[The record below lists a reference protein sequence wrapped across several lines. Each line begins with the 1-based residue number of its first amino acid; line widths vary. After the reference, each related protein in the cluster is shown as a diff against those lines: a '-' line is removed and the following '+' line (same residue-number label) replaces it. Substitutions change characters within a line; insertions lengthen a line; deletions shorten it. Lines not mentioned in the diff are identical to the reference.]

1 MAALTLSKSALQ
13 DQRRKLASYRRFL
26 PSLDLKR
33 RQLVGERV
41 KALAELEE
49 AETALAGFLSDIG
62 ERLPMLANREI
73 DLDGLAEL
81 VSLERDRQNVV
92 GVWLPRLVSFEVKV
106 KDYSR
111 LGRPAWVDV
120 AAARLRDCV
129 ELNLRVRFA
138 RRRVEILEKGVRQI
152 TQRVNL
158 FDKIL
163 IPRTRKNIQLIQV
176 YLGDTERSA
185 VVRSKVAKRKRAAA

>member
-1 MAALTLSKSALQ
+1 MAQLTLSKSALQ
-13 DQRRKLASYRRFL
+13 DQRRKLASYKRFL

-41 KALAELEE
+41 KAVAELQE

-73 DLDGLAEL
+73 DLDGLVEL
-81 VSLERDRQNVV
+81 VSLEQDRQNVV

-138 RRRVEILEKGVRQI
+138 RQRVEILEKGVRQI

-163 IPRTRKNIQLIQV
+163 IPRTQKNIQRIQV
-176 YLGDTERSA
+176 YLGDSERTA

>member
-1 MAALTLSKSALQ
+1 MARLTLNKSALQ
-13 DQRRKLASYRRFL
+13 SQRRKLASYRRFL

-33 RQLVGERV
+33 RQLVMERA
-41 KALAELEE
+41 KAVTELEA

-62 ERLPMLANREI
+62 ERLPMLANRGI
-73 DLDGLAEL
+73 DLDGLVEL
-81 VSLERDRQNVV
+81 VSLEQDRQNVV

-120 AAARLRDCV
+120 AAARLHDCV
-129 ELNLRVRFA
+129 ELNLKVRFA
-138 RRRVEILEKGVRQI
+138 RRRVEILEKAVRQI

-158 FDKIL
+158 FEKIL
-163 IPRTRKNIQLIQV
+163 IPRTQKNIQRIRI
-176 YLGDTERSA
+176 YLGDNERAA
-185 VVRSKVAKRKRAAA
+185 VVRSKVAKRKRAA

>member
-1 MAALTLSKSALQ
+1 MAQLTLSKSALQ
-13 DQRRKLASYRRFL
+13 DQRRKLASYKRFL
-26 PSLDLKR
+26 PSLELKR
-33 RQLVGERV
+33 QQLVGERARAV
-41 KALAELEE
+41 AELEE

-73 DLDGLAEL
+73 DLDGLVEL
-81 VSLERDRQNVV
+81 VSLEQDRQNVV

-138 RRRVEILEKGVRQI
+138 RERVKILEKGVRQI

-163 IPRTRKNIQLIQV
+163 IPRTQKNIQRIQI
-176 YLGDTERSA
+176 YLGDTERAA
-185 VVRSKVAKRKRAAA
+185 VVSSKVAKRKRAAA

>member
-1 MAALTLSKSALQ
+1 MARLTLSKSALQ
-13 DQRRKLASYRRFL
+13 DQRRKLASYKRFL
-26 PSLDLKR
+26 PSLELKR
-33 RQLVGERV
+33 QQLVGERA
-41 KALAELEE
+41 KAVAELQE

-73 DLDGLAEL
+73 DLDGLVEL
-81 VSLERDRQNVV
+81 VALEQDRQNVV

-111 LGRPAWVDV
+111 LGRPPWVDV

-138 RRRVEILEKGVRQI
+138 RERVKILEKGVRQI

-163 IPRTRKNIQLIQV
+163 IPRSRKNIQRIQI
-176 YLGDTERSA
+176 YLGDKERAA
-185 VVRSKVAKRKRAAA
+185 VVQSKVAKRKRAAA

>member
-1 MAALTLSKSALQ
+1 MAKLKLSKSGLQ
-13 DQRRKLASYRRFL
+13 QERNQLKLYQSTL

-33 RQLVGERV
+33 RQLVGERA
-41 KALAELEE
+41 KAVAELQE

-62 ERLPMLANREI
+62 ERLPMLANHEI
-73 DLDGLAEL
+73 DLDGLVEL
-81 VSLERDRQNVV
+81 VSLEQDRQNVV

-138 RRRVEILEKGVRQI
+138 R
-152 TQRVNL
+152 QRV
-158 FDKIL
+158 
-163 IPRTRKNIQLIQV
+163 
-176 YLGDTERSA
+176 RSWRRGSA
-185 VVRSKVAKRKRAAA
+185 RSPSG

>member
-1 MAALTLSKSALQ
+1 MAQLTLSKSALQ
-13 DQRRKLASYRRFL
+13 DQRRKLASYKRFL
-26 PSLDLKR
+26 PSLELKR
-33 RQLVGERV
+33 QQLVGERA
-41 KALAELEE
+41 KAVAALQE

-62 ERLPMLANREI
+62 DRLPMLANRDI
-73 DLDGLAEL
+73 DLDGLVEL
-81 VSLERDRQNVV
+81 VSLEQDRQNVV

-120 AAARLRDCV
+120 AAERLRDCV

-138 RRRVEILEKGVRQI
+138 RERVKILEKGVRQI

-163 IPRTRKNIQLIQV
+163 IPRTQGNIQRIQI
-176 YLGDTERSA
+176 YLGDTERAA
-185 VVRSKVAKRKRAAA
+185 VVNSKVAKRKRPAA

>member
-1 MAALTLSKSALQ
+1 MAQLTLSKSALQ
-13 DQRRKLASYRRFL
+13 DQRRKLASYKRFL
-26 PSLDLKR
+26 PSLELKR
-33 RQLVGERV
+33 QQLVGERARAV
-41 KALAELEE
+41 AELAE
-49 AETALAGFLSDIG
+49 AETALDGFLSDIG

-73 DLDGLAEL
+73 DLDGLVEL
-81 VSLERDRQNVV
+81 VSLEQDRQNVV

-138 RRRVEILEKGVRQI
+138 RERVRILEKGVRQI

-163 IPRTRKNIQLIQV
+163 IPRTRRSIQRIQI
-176 YLGDTERSA
+176 YLGDTERAA